1 MSTHTIA
8 PGTSTTHIWDAVSRP
23 PATALKQIKGGR
35 LTGMTDVNPQW
46 RYRAMTE
53 TFGPCGYGWRF
64 DIVRT
69 WTEPGTEGQVLAFSE
84 VHLWWRRTDYG
95 NTEPDD
101 WQGPIPGIGGSML
114 VTKERD
120 GLRTNDEGFKM
131 ATTDALSV
139 AMKMLG
145 VAADIYAGLW
155 DGSKYKEEAVAPTV
169 QMPRRLSEA
178 KKPEHDD
185 TLALLE
191 RSVVEVNAKAE
202 AQVTNSFITEA
213 QRKRLFGIFKQS
225 GHTKEQVSAWLASGG
240 IESSKQ
246 ITQNEYEAICD
257 RLADPTLLGV

>member
-69 WTEPGTEGQVLAFSE
+69 WTTPGTEGQVLAFSE

-95 NTEPDD
+95 NTGPDD

-185 TLALLE
+185 TPALLE
-191 RSVVEVNAKAE
+191 RSVAEVNAKAE

-213 QRKRLFGIFKQS
+213 QRKRLFGIFRQS

-246 ITQNEYEAICD
+246 ITQNEYEAICE
-257 RLADPTLLGV
+257 RLADPRPLL

>member
-53 TFGPCGYGWRF
+53 VFGPCGQGWKYE
-64 DIVRT
+64 IVRT
-69 WTEPGTEGQVLAFSE
+69 WTEPGTEGQVLAFCE
-84 VHLWWRRTDYG
+84 VHLWWRENHGAEWD
-95 NTEPDD
+95 
-101 WQGPIPGIGGSML
+101 GPIPGIGGSML
-114 VTKERD
+114 ITKERD

-191 RSVVEVNAKAE
+191 RSVAEVNAKAE

-257 RLADPTLLGV
+257 RLADPTPLV

>member
-53 TFGPCGYGWRF
+53 VFGPCGQGWKYE
-64 DIVRT
+64 IVRT
-69 WTEPGTEGQVLAFSE
+69 WTEPGTEGQVLAFCE
-84 VHLWWRRTDYG
+84 VHLWWRENHGAEWD
-95 NTEPDD
+95 
-101 WQGPIPGIGGSML
+101 GPIPGIGGSML
-114 VTKERD
+114 ITKERD

-191 RSVVEVNAKAE
+191 RSVAEVNAKAE

-257 RLADPTLLGV
+257 RLADPTPLSA

>member
-53 TFGPCGYGWRF
+53 VFGPCGQGWKYE
-64 DIVRT
+64 IART
-69 WTEPGTEGQVLAFSE
+69 WTDAGTEGQILAFAE
-84 VHLWWRRTDYG
+84 IHLWWNDG
-95 NTEPDD
+95 EQ

-114 VTKERD
+114 VAKERD
-120 GLRTNDEGFKM
+120 GLRTNDEAFKM

-155 DGSKYKEEAVAPTV
+155 DGTKYKEEAVASPTV

-257 RLADPTLLGV
+257 RLADPTPLEA